1 MRSRHLSITGW
12 AALLC
17 VLTALAP
24 AAAFAY
30 PLDEYEETGIT
41 RLQAYWLAKQSILDL
56 GILSP
61 GAFWPTS
68 DIGLRMT
75 AYPNFELPQP
85 NAQLTQRLRDILG
98 ADVGRYGVSL
108 LDFTD
113 PSAPVFAE
121 VNGSQ
126 QQNPGSVGKVLVL
139 LAWFQAL
146 ADTYPDDIEARFR
159 VMADTQITANAFIRN
174 DHHKVPFWKPGD
186 PKVLRRPIEEGDT
199 ANLFTFF
206 DWTASASS
214 NAAASMLMSQVI
226 LLKAFGTAYPP
237 SDVEAAAYFD
247 QTPKSELSKIF
258 LSAMQDPIR
267 RNGMDVAQFR
277 QGGFFSREG
286 KKRVPGT
293 NSTATSHQLLKFAML
308 MEQGK
313 LVDPW
318 SSLEI
323 KKLLY
328 LTDGRIR
335 YASSHVLSDSAVYY
349 KSGSFYGC
357 KVEKG
362 FDCSAFKYRGNRFNF
377 MNSVAIVETPPTPG
391 KTQLRYVVVVL
402 SNVLKKNSA
411 ELHRDM
417 AAEIHGII
425 KALHAPQPS
434 GAASSA
440 ASASPTSSIT
450 SAAATASEAP

>member
-1 MRSRHLSITGW
+1 MRPSARITRW
-12 AALLC
+12 AALLSL
-17 VLTALAP
+17 VTAMAP

-61 GAFWPTS
+61 GAFWPTT

-75 AYPNFELPQP
+75 AYPDFELPTP
-85 NAQLTQRLRDILG
+85 EAELTETLRELLG
-98 ADVGRYGVSL
+98 DEANRYGISL

-113 PSAPVFAE
+113 PAAPVFAE
-121 VNGSQ
+121 LNGSQ

-174 DHHKVPFWKPGD
+174 DHHNVPFWQPGD

-199 ANLFTFF
+199 ANIFTFF

-214 NAAASMLMSQVI
+214 NAAASMMMSQVI

-237 SDVEAAAYFD
+237 SEAEATAYFE
-247 QTPKSELSKIF
+247 QTPKAELSKLF
-258 LSAMQDPIR
+258 MNAMQDPIR

-293 NSTATSHQLLKFAML
+293 NSTATSHQLLKFVVL

-335 YASSHVLSDSAVYY
+335 YASSPVLSDAAVYY

-362 FDCSAFKYRGNRFNF
+362 FDCGAYKYRGNRFNF
-377 MNSVAIVETPPTPG
+377 MNSVAIVETPPKPG
-391 KTQLRYVVVVL
+391 KTQLRYLVVVL

-417 AAEIHGII
+417 ATEIHRMI
-425 KALHAPQPS
+425 KARHAPQPAVGS
-434 GAASSA
+434 
-440 ASASPTSSIT
+440 TSST
-450 SAAATASEAP
+450 GSN